1 MGAIRPFVP
10 FALALLLVGCGA
22 TTKSSSPDGT
32 HSAEPAGPTSSDVVP
47 GDAASAAPSAAASSA
62 ATASAV
68 PSSDTPKPTKSF
80 VLSEHGL
87 PLAIDLPEDAEV
99 GRSQSKDGLG
109 GATIDAKNISLRI
122 TKANAK
128 VSTVAA
134 AKATLQKL
142 AHRPATKFLK
152 EEAALLVYERGEG
165 DVYFMAWKKAGA
177 VTYVCQSLGGVSN
190 EDALSSAV
198 AACGTLKK
206 AP

>member
-1 MGAIRPFVP
+1 MRSIR
-10 FALALLLVGCGA
+10 ALALALVLAGCGP
-22 TTKSSSPDGT
+22 TTKPSSPDGT
-32 HSAEPAGPTSSDVVP
+32 HSADPVGPATADVVAT
-47 GDAASAAPSAAASSA
+47 DAASAASSA
-62 ATASAV
+62 SPSSATTASAA

-80 VLSEHGL
+80 VLSAQGL

-99 GRSQSKDGLG
+99 GKSQSKDGLG

-128 VSTVAA
+128 VNTVAA
-134 AKATLQKL
+134 AKAMLQKL
-142 AHRPATKFLK
+142 AHRPATRFLK

-177 VTYVCQSLGGVSN
+177 VTYVCQSLGGASN
-190 EDALSSAV
+190 EDALSAAV
-198 AACGTLKK
+198 AACATLKK